1 MCTRLR
7 LVTAPAIGIP
17 LLMLLS
23 TLPVVIFLAPQAGY
37 AQSVDFDELEA
48 AEEFGWGV
56 RAFHRGY
63 FQDAIRSFTRS
74 LSLDP
79 ENALTREWLGRA
91 YFRAGLE
98 QAAMG
103 EWSGLLDRTAGS
115 LYIEQ
120 LLDQITRTQLVEPD
134 VMATEPYVN
143 AREIDGRRGEI
154 DVFRR
159 PTSVLSR
166 DDGSLLVVSF
176 GTHEI
181 SVLDVNG
188 ARIGRW
194 RGGAIG
200 FDAPYDIAESGGD
213 YFVTEFGADRVSRL
227 DRDGNRIATFGESGL
242 GNGELIGPQYIS
254 ADGNGYL
261 YVSDWGNRRIVR
273 FNEGGEYIHAFGH
286 RREGDFPGLREPTGV
301 AWSDGIVYVADSAHD
316 AVFAFDESGN
326 YLETLGEGHLEGVEG
341 LSVFSDR
348 ELLLGRR
355 DRVELLDVERD
366 TIRSISELDGAGR
379 RVVSALREVNGD
391 IVAVDFDA
399 NRLYYLT
406 ERPALYTGLRTQIE
420 RIDSDSFPSVVVDVR
435 VEDRSGNPIV
445 GLRQNNFVVTEE
457 GGSVGDVTLTY
468 AADRDTNPTV
478 SLLVGREPSMEDM
491 RTKVEQTLRAVHE
504 SVSESGEIGLVLSG
518 REPIVA
524 HPPTAGTGTFV
535 DDGLSA
541 GAYDGEHALDRAVRL
556 AAGELMRVRG
566 RRSVTYLS
574 DGTLPDDAFDTYD
587 LVEVAS
593 YMRNN
598 GIRFDLLL
606 IGGGQADDRLEYLV
620 EATSGDMVRPEG
632 PRGLLPYEE
641 AVIARPSGR
650 YVLRFTTSRDGDFGR
665 RYLPIEVEAALGRR
679 TGRAESGYFAPF
691 EF

>member
-1 MCTRLR
+1 MGLASRRRLR
-7 LVTAPAIGIP
+7 AAPCLSVLILV
-17 LLMLLS
+17 L
-23 TLPVVIFLAPQAGY
+23 TLVVPRHAG

-98 QAAMG
+98 QAAMS
-103 EWSGLLDRTAGS
+103 EWGGLLDRTAGS

-120 LLDQITRTQLVEPD
+120 LLDQLTQTQLVEPD

-200 FDAPYDIAESGGD
+200 FDAPYDIVESGGD
-213 YFVTEFGADRVSRL
+213 YFVTEFAADRISRL
-227 DRDGNRIATFGESGL
+227 DRNGNRIATFAESGI
-242 GNGELIGPQYIS
+242 GNGQLIGPQYID
-254 ADGNGYL
+254 ADGRGYL
-261 YVSDWGNRRIVR
+261 YVSDYGNRRVVR
-273 FNEGGEYIHAFGH
+273 FNEDGEYIHAFGDQP
-286 RREGDFPGLREPTGV
+286 EGAFPGLREPTGI
-301 AWSDGIVYVADSAHD
+301 AWSDGTVYVADSAHN

-326 YLETLGEGHLEGVEG
+326 FRETLGEGRVDGIEG
-341 LSVFSDR
+341 LSVYSDR

-355 DRVELLDVERD
+355 DRVDLLDVERD
-366 TIRSISELDGAGR
+366 TIRPISELDGAGR
-379 RVVSALREVNGD
+379 RVISALREVNGD

-399 NRLYYLT
+399 NVLFYLT
-406 ERPALYTGLRTQIE
+406 ERPALYTGLRTQVE

-435 VEDRSGNPIV
+435 VEDRNGNPIV
-445 GLRQNNFVVTEE
+445 GLRGNNFVITEE
-457 GGSVGDVTLTY
+457 GGAVDDASLIY

-478 SLLVGREPSMEDM
+478 SLLVSRGTSMANM
-491 RTKVEQTLRAVHE
+491 RGAVERTLSAVHE
-504 SVSESGEIGLVLSG
+504 SVTEAGEIGLILSG

-524 HPPTAGTGTFV
+524 HPPTAGFATFV
-535 DDGLSA
+535 EDGSTA
-541 GAYDGEHALDRAVRL
+541 GAYDGEHEFDRAARL

-606 IGGGQADDRLEYLV
+606 LGSGEVDDRLEYLV
-620 EATSGDMVRPEG
+620 EATSGMVVRPEDT
-632 PRGLLPYEE
+632 RGLLPYEE

-650 YVLRFTTSRDGDFGR
+650 YVLRFTTPRDGDFGR
-665 RYLPIEVEAALGRR
+665 RYLPLEVEAALGRR

>member
-1 MCTRLR
+1 MRPRFRCGQL
-7 LVTAPAIGIP
+7 AAIGVPMI
-17 LLMLLS
+17 MLLS
-23 TLPVVIFLAPQAGY
+23 ALPVLVSLVPQQVH

-79 ENALTREWLGRA
+79 ENELTREWLGRA

-98 QAAMG
+98 QAAMS
-103 EWSGLLDRTAGS
+103 EWGGLLDRTAGS

-120 LLDQITRTQLVEPD
+120 LLDQLTQTQLVDPD
-134 VMATEPYVN
+134 AMATEPYVN

-159 PTSVLSR
+159 PTSILSR

-200 FDAPYDIAESGGD
+200 FDAPYDIVESGGD
-213 YFVTEFGADRVSRL
+213 YFVTEFSADRISRL
-227 DRDGNRIATFGESGL
+227 DRNGNRIATFGESGL
-242 GNGELIGPQYIS
+242 GNGELIGPQYIA
-254 ADGNGYL
+254 ADGHGYL

-273 FNEGGEYIHAFGH
+273 FNEEGEYIHAFGD
-286 RREGDFPGLREPTGV
+286 RAQGAFPGLREPTGV
-301 AWSDGIVYVADSAHD
+301 AWSNGTVYVADSAHN
-316 AVFAFDESGN
+316 ALFAFDESGN
-326 YLETLGEGHLEGVEG
+326 YLETLGEGRVDGVEG
-341 LSVFSDR
+341 VSVFSDR

-355 DRVELLDVERD
+355 DRVDLIDVERD

-379 RVVSALREVNGD
+379 RVVSAMREVNGD

-399 NRLYYLT
+399 NTLYYLT
-406 ERPALYTGLRTQIE
+406 ERPALYTGLRTQVE
-420 RIDSDSFPSVVVDVR
+420 RIDSDSFPTVVVDVR
-435 VEDRSGNPIV
+435 VEDRNGNPIV
-445 GLRQNNFVVTEE
+445 GLRGNNFVITEE
-457 GGSVGDVTLTY
+457 GGAVHDTALIY
-468 AADRDTNPTV
+468 AADRDTNPAV
-478 SLLVGREPSMEDM
+478 SLLVSRETSIEGM
-491 RTKVEQTLRAVHE
+491 RSEVERTLRGVHE
-504 SVSESGEIGLVLSG
+504 SVSEVGEIGLILSG
-518 REPIVA
+518 RQPIVA
-524 HPPTAGTGTFV
+524 QPPTAGTARFVEDGTA
-535 DDGLSA
+535 A
-541 GAYDGEHALDRAVRL
+541 GAYDGEHEFDRAVRL
-556 AAGELMRVRG
+556 AAGELMRARG

-606 IGGGQADDRLEYLV
+606 VGGGQADDRLEYLV
-620 EATSGDMVRPEG
+620 DATNGMVVRPEG

-650 YVLRFTTSRDGDFGR
+650 YVLRFRTPRDGDFGR
-665 RYLPIEVEAALGRR
+665 RYLPLEVEAALGRR